1 MRVAFA
7 DVQPRLRDI
16 VRDALAD
23 EDDTELT
30 TWTVAELEQ
39 QTAFQCDV
47 LVATI
52 GAGPEG
58 DYADRLLS
66 LVPRAKLLLISRRGD
81 RAIWYEL
88 QLVKRELAEV
98 SPAELARAIRSARP
112 QS

>member
-23 EDDTELT
+23 DGDTELT
-30 TWTVAELEQ
+30 TCTVAELEQ
-39 QTAFQCDV
+39 QTRFECDV
-47 LVATI
+47 LVATV
-52 GAGPEG
+52 GSGSEG

-81 RAIWYEL
+81 RAMWYEL
-88 QLVKRELAEV
+88 RPVKRELTEV

-112 QS
+112 RS